1 MVRTKYHSVL
11 PISRYSSRYLYLKRR
26 FPLPMI
32 SGSLCSGLDF
42 TGQGKVM
49 ADATNS
55 GPVRF
60 ASLAETTVE
69 DWQRIEEIER
79 PFLSAT
85 ADRVLGH
92 LLALQD
98 SPASMEVGRYEHS
111 LQTATRAFRDNQDE
125 ETVVAALLHD
135 IGDLLAPHDHGAFV
149 AAVMKPFISPA
160 TEWLLRH
167 HPVFQGYFFFD
178 KIGKDRHER
187 DRYRGHPAFERTVLF
202 CERYDQV
209 AFDINYES
217 MPLAPFEPMVRRLF
231 AREPW
236 ALWRDREPGRQA
248 GALSAAQ

>member
-1 MVRTKYHSVL
+1 VFFIAKKFETGILGTGFHRTGHTMV
-11 PISRYSSRYLYLKRR
+11 
-26 FPLPMI
+26 
-32 SGSLCSGLDF
+32 
-42 TGQGKVM
+42 
-49 ADATNS
+49 DATNS

-79 PFLSAT
+79 PFLSAH

-92 LLALQD
+92 LLALQGT
-98 SPASMEVGRYEHS
+98 PESMEVGRYEHS

-125 ETVVAALLHD
+125 ETIVAALLHD

-149 AAVMKPFISPA
+149 AAVMKPFVSPT

-167 HPVFQGYFFFD
+167 HPVFQGYYFYD
-178 KIGKDRHER
+178 KIGKDRLER
-187 DRYRGHPAFERTVLF
+187 ERYRGHPAFEPTVLF

-209 AFDINYES
+209 AFDFKYES
-217 MPLAPFEPMVRRLF
+217 MPLASFEPMVRRLF

-236 ALWRDREPGRQA
+236 ALWRGQESGWQA
-248 GALSAAQ
+248 DALSAAQ